1 MELEFFG
8 NLLLLRK
15 LIHLFASVKE
25 PPKPIVE
32 HLISC

>member
-25 PPKPIVE
+25 PPKLVGY
-32 HLISC
+32 L